1 MCERQECRPATMK
14 ITSVVLLAHFSKTV
28 SLLNALPTQCAA
40 NASNSEKPN
49 TGKVV
54 PIPYSEGIRNREPC
68 FMAIENMLPKNR
80 PAETGQKE
88 RAKTIPSRPAPH
100 ALDFCA

>member
-1 MCERQECRPATMK
+1 MK
-14 ITSVVLLAHFSKTV
+14 ITSVILLAHFSKTV

-54 PIPYSEGIRNREPC
+54 PIPYSEGMRNREPC
-68 FMAIENMLPKNR
+68 FMAIETCCQRTGLLKQGKRKGRRQYPVDLR
-80 PAETGQKE
+80 PTRLIFAHSLGF
-88 RAKTIPSRPAPH
+88 SH
-100 ALDFCA
+100 VS